1 MTHSYNITGMSCD
14 GCRSKVEKT
23 LDAIVGIDARVSL
36 DPPVAT
42 ITMVNHIP
50 TEQLQK
56 ALTAVGNY
64 TIEISKPFDATE
76 KALEEPIAKSCCGTK
91 MD

>member
-1 MTHSYNITGMSCD
+1 MTCG
-14 GCRSKVEKT
+14 GCRSTVEKA
-23 LDAIVGIDARVSL
+23 LNSIDGIEATVSL
-36 DPPVAT
+36 DPPVAS
-42 ITMVNHIP
+42 ITMEKHIP
-50 TEQLQK
+50 TEQLQES
-56 ALTAVGNY
+56 LTAVGNY